1 MATESTWQPGL
12 IVLFGSGE
20 ISSSGRRVY
29 DWLFARMAAPI
40 RVAVLETPAGFQP
53 NSAHV
58 AEEIAQFLRVRLQN
72 YHPEVT
78 VVPARKRGTPYSP
91 NAPEI
96 VAPLL
101 RANVV
106 FLGPGSPTYAVR
118 QLRDSL
124 AWYTLMARHRLGAA
138 IVLSSAA
145 TIAVGAYALPV
156 YEIYKVGTELHWVPG
171 LDFLGAFGL
180 SLVLVPHWD
189 NREGGATLDTS
200 RCFMGQERF
209 ERLRTLL
216 PRGVT
221 VLGIEE
227 HTAMILDLGA
237 GHCRVMG
244 RGSVTCIR
252 GDTTMIFTAAEA
264 VPLGVLGDF
273 RMPSLRAGIP
283 EHVWQNVERATQQL
297 PEMPTPPEEVLRLVE
312 AREAARARRDW
323 QEADALRARIAALGW
338 HIQDTR
344 EGPRLQPLIDAP
356 MGGDI

>member
-1 MATESTWQPGL
+1 MAVESTWQPGL

-20 ISSSGRRVY
+20 TSNSGRRLY
-29 DWLFARMAAPI
+29 DWLFRQLRTPI

-53 NSAHV
+53 NSAYV
-58 AEEIAQFLRVRLQN
+58 ADEVAQFLCMRLQN
-72 YHPEVT
+72 YRPEVT

-101 RANVV
+101 KANVI

-124 AWYTLMARHRLGAA
+124 AWYTLIARHRLGAA
-138 IVLSSAA
+138 VILSSAA

-180 SLVLVPHWD
+180 PLVLVPHWD
-189 NREGGATLDTS
+189 NREGGAKLDTS

-209 ERLRTLL
+209 ERLLALL
-216 PRGVT
+216 PQGVT
-221 VLGIEE
+221 VLGIDE
-227 HTAMILDLGA
+227 HTALILDLGA
-237 GHCRVMG
+237 RRCRVMG
-244 RGSVTCIR
+244 RGSVTR
-252 GDTTMIFTAAEA
+252 MRAGEVVTFTASD
-264 VPLGVLGDF
+264 VIPLSALGDF
-273 RMPSLRAGIP
+273 HLPPLHTGVP
-283 EHVWQNVERATQQL
+283 EYVWRSVKAAAQEVSTA
-297 PEMPTPPEEVLRLVE
+297 PAPPEEVLQLVK

-323 QEADALRARIAALGW
+323 QEADALRERVATLGW
-338 HIQDTR
+338 HIEDTP
-344 EGPRLQPLIDAP
+344 EGPRLKPLVDVRL
-356 MGGDI
+356 

>member
-1 MATESTWQPGL
+1 MTTQATWQPGL
-12 IVLFGSGE
+12 IVLLGSGE
-20 ISSSGRRVY
+20 TSSSGRRVY
-29 DWLFARMAAPI
+29 DWLFARMTAPI

-53 NSAHV
+53 NSAYV
-58 AEEIAQFLRVRLQN
+58 AEEVAQFLRVHLQN

-91 NAPEI
+91 NMPEI

-101 RANVV
+101 QANVI

-124 AWYTLMARHRLGAA
+124 AWYTLIARHRLGAA

-156 YEIYKVGTELHWVPG
+156 YEIYKVGTELHWVSG

-209 ERLRTLL
+209 GRLLALL

-221 VLGIEE
+221 VLGIDE
-227 HTAMILDLGA
+227 HTALVLDLGA
-237 GHCRVMG
+237 GYCRVIG

-252 GDTTMIFTAAEA
+252 ADDAVTFTSSDPI
-264 VPLGVLGDF
+264 PLSALGDF
-273 RMPSLRAGIP
+273 RMPPLRAGVP
-283 EHVWQNVERATQQL
+283 EHVWRNVEMAARQA
-297 PEMPTPPEEVLRLVE
+297 PELPTPPEEVLRLVE

-323 QEADALRARIAALGW
+323 QEADALRERVAALGW
-338 HIQDTR
+338 YIQDTR
-344 EGPRLQPLIDAP
+344 EGPRLTPLTLPIKR
-356 MGGDI
+356 

>member
-1 MATESTWQPGL
+1 MTTEAIWQPGL

-20 ISSSGRRVY
+20 TSSNGRRVY
-29 DWLFARMAAPI
+29 DWLFSRITPPI

-53 NSAHV
+53 NSAYV
-58 AEEIAQFLRVRLQN
+58 AEEVAQFLRVRLQN
-72 YHPEVT
+72 YRPEV
-78 VVPARKRGTPYSP
+78 VVVAARKRGTPYSP
-91 NAPEI
+91 NMPEI

-101 RANVV
+101 KANMI

-124 AWYTLMARHRLGAA
+124 AWYMLIARHRLGAA
-138 IVLSSAA
+138 VVLSSAA

-180 SLVLVPHWD
+180 PLVLIPHWD

-209 ERLRTLL
+209 ERLLALL
-216 PRGVT
+216 PRGIT
-221 VLGIEE
+221 LLGIDE
-227 HTAMILDLGA
+227 HTALILDLGA

-244 RGSVTCIR
+244 RGGVTRMRAGEVVTYSASDVI
-252 GDTTMIFTAAEA
+252 
-264 VPLGVLGDF
+264 PLSALGDF
-273 RMPSLRAGIP
+273 HLPPLRAGVP
-283 EHVWQNVERATQQL
+283 EHVWQSIEAAAQEAPRA
-297 PEMPTPPEEVLRLVE
+297 PAPPEEVLRLME

-323 QEADALRARIAALGW
+323 QQADALRARVAALGW
-338 HIQDTR
+338 YIEDTP
-344 EGPRLQPLIDAP
+344 EGPRLKPLVDARL
-356 MGGDI
+356 

>member
-1 MATESTWQPGL
+1 MTTGSTWQPGV

-20 ISSSGRRVY
+20 TSSSGRRVY
-29 DWLFARMAAPI
+29 DELFARLAAPI
-40 RVAVLETPAGFQP
+40 RVAILETPAGFQP
-53 NSAHV
+53 NSAYV

-72 YHPEVT
+72 YRPEVT
-78 VVPARKRGTPYSP
+78 VVPARKRGTSYSP
-91 NAPEI
+91 NVPEI

-101 RANVV
+101 QANVI

-124 AWYTLMARHRLGAA
+124 AWHTLVARHRLGAA

-171 LDFLGAFGL
+171 LDLLGAFGL
-180 SLVLVPHWD
+180 SWVLVPHWD

-209 ERLRTLL
+209 ERLLRLL

-221 VLGIEE
+221 VLGIDE
-227 HTAMILDLGA
+227 HTALVLDLGA
-237 GHCRVMG
+237 GYGRVMG
-244 RGSVTCIR
+244 RGSVTCIH
-252 GDTTMIFTAAEA
+252 GDATRVFSESDVI
-264 VPLGVLGDF
+264 PLSTLGDF
-273 RMPSLRAGIP
+273 RMPSPRAGIP
-283 EHVWQNVERATQQL
+283 EHVWQNVETAAHQM
-297 PEMPTPPEEVLRLVE
+297 PETPTPPEEVLRLVE

-323 QEADALRARIAALGW
+323 HTADALREQVAALGW
-338 HIQDTR
+338 HIQDTP
-344 EGPRLQPLIDAP
+344 EGPHLTPLI
-356 MGGDI
+356 GVSR